1 MALAVNRVAVKHWA
15 GSMALAL
22 VLASPQALAAP
33 PRQCP
38 SLPPPYD
45 GALFDAMTQI
55 DERIS
60 MSMSEAMAQVKAAG
74 IAKVAL
80 FARSRKWLGQNEDD
94 VLALAREFPALV
106 IIGAP
111 KYFQLRDDLD
121 QDYIEA
127 TIAGIKTHGYAF
139 VGEILYSHADK
150 SHGKQTARG
159 ERYVDPLAPGT
170 ARFLARLKPLRVPL
184 MTHWEV
190 YDWARDWPRFS
201 RLYAAWPE
209 QIFIIPHMGFGKAA
223 QMRAILERHPN
234 VVVTLSKKEKDQ
246 RSMSAEKTRKIGRA
260 VIDGC
265 GALKP
270 EWRNLLNRFSDRV
283 LFATDAHKNHR
294 WNIYGKS
301 VRRQRRILGQL
312 SPKIAA
318 RIAYKNAQRVYG
330 VKISLK

>member
-1 MALAVNRVAVKHWA
+1 MALAAKHWA
-15 GSMALAL
+15 GSMALLL
-22 VLASPQALAAP
+22 VLASSQALSAP
-33 PRQCP
+33 AGTCP
-38 SLPPPYD
+38 SLPPPYG

-55 DERIS
+55 DER
-60 MSMSEAMAQVKAAG
+60 MSMSEAMEKVKEAG
-74 IAKVAL
+74 IAKVAV

-94 VLALAREFPALV
+94 VLDLTREFPALV
-106 IIGAP
+106 VIGAP
-111 KYFQLRDDLD
+111 KYFLLRDDLD
-121 QDYIEA
+121 DDYIEA
-127 TIAGIKTHGYAF
+127 TIAGIKKHRYAF

-150 SHGKQTARG
+150 FHGKQTSRG

-170 ARFLARLKPLRVPL
+170 AKLLARLKPLHVPL

-190 YDWARDWPRFS
+190 YDWDRDWPRFS
-201 RLYAAWPE
+201 RLYASWPE
-209 QIFIIPHMGFGKAA
+209 QVFIIPHMGFGKAA

-246 RSMSAEKTRKIGRA
+246 RSMTAEKTRKIGRA
-260 VIDGC
+260 VIDAC

-270 EWRNLLNRFSDRV
+270 EWRKLLNRFSGRV

-312 SPKIAA
+312 SPKTAT
-318 RIAYKNAQRVYG
+318 RIAFENAQRIYG
-330 VKISLK
+330 VKISLR